1 MTRSRKRKLQRNRA
15 KWVHVP
21 LASALIAGGT
31 VRAEP
36 ASESGSLEEVVVT
49 AQKRVEDLQK
59 VPISLQVLGGEKLEQ
74 LQVASFDDYA
84 KFLPSVSFQSTGP
97 GQAQLYFR
105 GISSGGDGL
114 HSGSQSATGLYL
126 DETPVTTIGNS
137 LDLHVYDI
145 ERVEALAGPQG
156 TLYGASSLSGT
167 LRIITNKPD
176 PEKFSAGYDVKG
188 DKYGKGGA
196 GGGFEGFVN
205 VPLNDKAAIRLV
217 GYYEH
222 DGGYISNKYATQT
235 YQRAV
240 AAANNS
246 YTGLAIPAAPI
257 TVNNAAYAKKN
268 FNDIDT
274 YGGRAA
280 LKVDLNEQWTVTPS
294 VVYQH
299 QQANGVFSY
308 DPAVGD
314 LQVTD
319 YSKDINVDHWYQ
331 SALTIEGKVSNWNV
345 LYAGGWFERR
355 VDHQYDYSEYSIA
368 YDALAYSVAHLV
380 DNNGAVI
387 DPTQNVISKDTYTK
401 QTHELRVSSPEDNRL
416 RVTAGAFY
424 QRQTNNIRAEYR
436 YDNHGSPLASRNLI
450 LNPALNPTDIY
461 SVDGAPGVLY
471 LAQEQ
476 RIDRDYALFAD
487 GTFDIIDQLKLSAGV
502 RGFVANNSLNG
513 FFGFGEYGGA
523 LSSSGEGSCTTPIVY
538 NSILPCKNVDKH
550 LRESGETH
558 RATLTYQIDPD
569 AMVYFTYSTGFR
581 PGGINRVPYLKQS
594 DGTNAPVP
602 PYSADTLTNYEFGWK
617 TAWFDYHVR
626 FNGAIFYEVWN
637 ALQIGVNG
645 PNGITSI
652 FNAGKASSTGIEG
665 DLSWNILDDLNL
677 SIAGT
682 YADAKLTTD
691 FCKYKFANGAA
702 YTPTS
707 CASDPDPTQ
716 LLAPSGTRLPVTPKV
731 KANATV
737 RYKFVVD
744 GFNSFVQ
751 GSALTQSSSSTYL
764 RVADDR
770 AIGDKPGF
778 TTFDFAVGTG
788 LDNWNVQFY
797 VENAF
802 DKRGVLDRNPQCLV
816 GNCYAMS
823 RVYPAKP
830 QLFGIKFGQKF

>member
-1 MTRSRKRKLQRNRA
+1 
-15 KWVHVP
+15 VHVP
-21 LASALIAGGT
+21 LASALFAGGT
-31 VRAEP
+31 VHAEP
-36 ASESGSLEEVVVT
+36 AAESGSLEEVVVT

-114 HSGSQSATGLYL
+114 HAGSESATGLYL

-145 ERVEALAGPQG
+145 QRVEALAGPQG

-176 PEKFSAGYDVKG
+176 PSKFSAGYDVKG
-188 DKYGKGGA
+188 DKYGKGAA

-205 VPLNDKAAIRLV
+205 FPLSDAAAIRLV

-222 DGGYISNKYATQT
+222 DGGYISNKYSTQT

-240 AAANNS
+240 SAANNS
-246 YTGLAIPAAPI
+246 FSGIAIPADPI

-268 FNDIDT
+268 FNDVDT

-299 QQANGVFSY
+299 QRANGVFSY

-314 LQVTD
+314 LKVTD
-319 YSKDINVDHWYQ
+319 YSKDLNLDHWYQ

-345 LYAGGWFERR
+345 LYSGGWFERQ
-355 VDHQYDYSEYSIA
+355 VDHRYDYSEYSIA
-368 YDALAYSVAHLV
+368 YDAVAYAVAHLV
-380 DNNGAVI
+380 DNRGMVI
-387 DPTQNVISKDTYTK
+387 DPTQNVIGRDKYTK
-401 QTHELRVSSPEDNRL
+401 QTHELRISSPDDYRL

-424 QRQTNNIRAEYR
+424 QRQTDNIRYEYR
-436 YDNHGSPLASRNLI
+436 YDNHGNPLASRNLI
-450 LNPALNPTDIY
+450 VDPALNPTDIY
-461 SVDGAPGVLY
+461 SVDGAPGVIY
-471 LAQEQ
+471 LSQQQ
-476 RIDRDYALFAD
+476 RTDRDYALFGD
-487 GTFDIIDQLKLSAGV
+487 GTFDITDKLKLSAGI

-513 FFGFGEYGGA
+513 FFGFGEYQGA
-523 LSSSGEGSCTTPIVY
+523 LAASGEGSCTTPIVY
-538 NSILPCKNVDKH
+538 NSNAPCSNVNKH
-550 LRESGETH
+550 VRESGETH
-558 RATLTYQIDPD
+558 RVNLTYQINPD
-569 AMVYFTYSTGFR
+569 AMIYGTYSTGFR
-581 PGGINRVPYLKQS
+581 PGGLNRVPYFTLAN
-594 DGTNAPVP
+594 GTHQPIP
-602 PYSADTLTNYEFGWK
+602 PYKADTLSNFEFGWK
-617 TAWFDYHVR
+617 TAWFDHRVR
-626 FNGAIFYEVWN
+626 FNGAIFYEKWKDI
-637 ALQIGVNG
+637 QIGVNG
-645 PNGITSI
+645 ANGITSI
-652 FNAGKASSTGIEG
+652 FNAGNATSKGVEG

-677 SIAGT
+677 SVAGT
-682 YADAKLTTD
+682 YVDAKLTTD
-691 FCKYKFANGAA
+691 FCKFILVNNVP
-702 YTPTS
+702 TTVTS
-707 CASDPDPTQ
+707 CASDPTQ

-751 GSALTQSSSSTYL
+751 GSALTRSSSSTYL
-764 RVADDR
+764 KVADDR
-770 AIGDKPGF
+770 AIGDDPGF

-788 LDNWNVQFY
+788 LDNWNLQFY

-802 DKRGVLDRNPQCLV
+802 DKRGVLNRNPQCVV
-816 GNCYAMS
+816 GNCYALA
-823 RVYPAKP
+823 RIYPAKP